1 MFEISKD
8 FIDNKIDRRAFMTK
22 LRNVGVS
29 TVGAGAIANSLSV
42 STVQAAT
49 LGADEIPEQS
59 RVVKNLTGG
68 EIMAEFLI
76 EWDIPYVFGL
86 AGSEEVGFLDALVDR
101 DKLTYITCIHENAAM
116 AMADGYSRATK
127 QTSIVQLHSVAGAS
141 YALGQMVSCYR
152 DRTPVVVTAG
162 RQTTEY
168 RGSNGFLEAPN
179 LHKLPAD
186 YAQWTWDVTSAKTI
200 PDTLRRAFM
209 LSEAPPGGPTFL
221 TFSKDHWETK
231 VDSVEIIPRSRSMVN
246 TEVAPREQDVKRI
259 ADYLVAAERP
269 MLFLDDDCV
278 RHEIS
283 AEVQEIAEIVGAGIS
298 LGARMPCIY
307 PNTHSHF
314 CGNFGID
321 QSLAQSIDCF
331 WALGGHMF
339 KVVNKSPVPWI
350 RRDAKIIHTSL
361 AGREVGRNYPVD
373 VAMVASV
380 RATARAVLAELKAKN
395 ISGQDDRWVHQY
407 TKNRR
412 TTLDQKARDEHDWG
426 PISTSRLM
434 LELDAAI
441 AGDAAVVTEL
451 ILSKYHLWDY
461 FKIDHEKPF
470 TERRYNYATNSG
482 VLGWALA
489 ASIGVKMG
497 KPHKETWCLTGD
509 GAFNFGSQALW
520 SASRYEVPIGIVIFN
535 NGEYAANR
543 KAQNFY
549 RGRTSQ
555 TGNYI
560 GVNLKHPDIDYAKM
574 AESYDIKG
582 ERVEN
587 PDDLK
592 DAIARCRAE
601 MARGRPYV
609 LDVRIERFGQGMDS
623 EYYDYF
629 SVAEAEI

>member
-1 MFEISKD
+1 MFEYSKE
-8 FIDNKIDRRAFMTK
+8 FIDNKIDRRTFMSK
-22 LRNVGVS
+22 LRDAGIS
-29 TVGAGAIANSLSV
+29 TVGAGTIASSLSV
-42 STVQAAT
+42 NAAAI
-49 LGADEIPEQS
+49 GADEVPEQS
-59 RVVKNLTGG
+59 RIVSGLTGG
-68 EIMAEFLI
+68 EVMAEFLI
-76 EWDIPYVFGL
+76 EWDVPYVFGL

-101 DKLTYITCIHENAAM
+101 PNLNYATCIHENAAM
-116 AMADGYSRATK
+116 AMADGYSRATGK
-127 QTSIVQLHSVAGAS
+127 TSIVQLHSVAGAA

-162 RQTTEY
+162 RQATEY

-179 LHKLPAD
+179 LHKLPSD
-186 YAQWTWDVTSAKTI
+186 YAQWTWDVTSAQTI
-200 PDTLRRAFM
+200 PETLRRAFM

-231 VDSVEIIPRSRSMVN
+231 VDNVEIIPRSRSKVDID
-246 TEVAPREQDVKRI
+246 VAPRDEDVKRI
-259 ADYLVAAERP
+259 VDYLVAAKRP

-283 AEVQEIAEIVGAGIS
+283 AEVQEIAELVGAAVS
-298 LGARMPCIY
+298 LGARMPIVY

-314 CGNFGID
+314 VGNFGID

-339 KVVNKSPVPWI
+339 KVVNKAKIPWVK
-350 RRDAKIIHTSL
+350 RTAKIIHTSL
-361 AGREVGRNYPVD
+361 AGSEVGRNYPVD
-373 VAMVASV
+373 LACVAGVK
-380 RATARAVLAELKAKN
+380 ATTRAVIKELKARN
-395 ISGQDDRWVHQY
+395 INGQDDSWVHEY
-407 TKNRR
+407 SIKRR
-412 TTLDQKARDEHDWG
+412 TMLDQKANDEWDA
-426 PISTSRLM
+426 PVISTSRLM
-434 LELDAAI
+434 KELDTQI
-441 AGDAAVVTEL
+441 ADDALMTTEL
-451 ILSKYHLWDY
+451 ILSKYHFWDY
-461 FKIDHEKPF
+461 FSIDHTKPF
-470 TERRYNYATNSG
+470 GERRHNYATNSG

-489 ASIGVKMG
+489 ASIGIKMG
-497 KPHKETWCLTGD
+497 RPDKETWCLTGD

-520 SASRYEVPIGIVIFN
+520 SASRYDVPIGIVIFN
-535 NGEYAANR
+535 NGEYGANR

-549 RGRTSQ
+549 KGRTSQ

-560 GVNLKHPDIDYAKM
+560 GVNLKHPDIQYAKM

-587 PDDLK
+587 PEDLK

-629 SVAEAEI
+629 SLADE

>member
-8 FIDNKIDRRAFMTK
+8 FIDNKIDRRTFMAK

-29 TVGAGAIANSLSV
+29 TAGAGAIANTLSIASV
-42 STVQAAT
+42 NAAP
-49 LGADEIPEQS
+49 LGADETPEQS
-59 RVVKNLTGG
+59 RVVKGLSGG
-68 EIMAEFLI
+68 EVMAEFLI
-76 EWDIPYVFGL
+76 EWDVPYVFGL

-101 DKLTYITCIHENAAM
+101 DQLTYVTCIHENAAM

-127 QTSIVQLHSVAGAS
+127 KTSIVQLHSVAGAS

-231 VDSVEIIPRSRSMVN
+231 VDSVEIIPRSRSMVD
-246 TEVAPREQDVKRI
+246 TEVAPRDADVKHI
-259 ADYLVAAERP
+259 VDYLVAADRP

-278 RHEIS
+278 RHEVS
-283 AEVQEIAEIVGAGIS
+283 GEVQEIAEIVGAGVC
-298 LGARMPCIY
+298 LGARMPCVY

-314 CGNFGID
+314 CGNYGTD

-339 KVVNKSPVPWI
+339 KVVNKSPVPWV

-361 AGREVGRNYPVD
+361 ASTEIGRNYPVD
-373 VAMVASV
+373 IAMVASV
-380 RATARAVLAELKAKN
+380 KATAQAVLKELKARN
-395 ISGQDDRWVHQY
+395 ISGQDDSWVHEY

-412 TTLDQKARDEHDWG
+412 AALDQKARDEHDWG

-441 AGDAAVVTEL
+441 DDDALITTEL

-470 TERRYNYATNSG
+470 SERRYNYATNSG

-497 KPHKETWCLTGD
+497 RPERETWCFTGD

-520 SASRYEVPIGIVIFN
+520 SASRYDVPIGIVIFN

-549 RGRTSQ
+549 KGRTSQ
-555 TGNYI
+555 TGEYI
-560 GVNLKHPDIDYAKM
+560 GVNLKHPDIKYAKM

-582 ERVEN
+582 ERVDN
-587 PDDLK
+587 PGDLK
-592 DAIARCRAE
+592 AAIARCRAE

-609 LDVRIERFGQGMDS
+609 LDVRIERFGQGMES

-629 SVAEAEI
+629 SVADS

>member
-1 MFEISKD
+1 MFKISKD
-8 FIDNKIDRRAFMTK
+8 FIDNKIDRRTFMTK
-22 LRNVGVS
+22 LRDVGVS
-29 TVGAGAIANSLSV
+29 TVGAGAIASSLSTP
-42 STVQAAT
+42 SAQAAAVEANET
-49 LGADEIPEQS
+49 PEPS
-59 RVVKNLTGG
+59 RIAEGYTGG
-68 EIMAEFLI
+68 ELMAEFLI

-101 DKLTYITCIHENAAM
+101 DQLSYVTCIHENAAM
-116 AMADGYSRATK
+116 AMADGYSRATGK
-127 QTSIVQLHSVAGAS
+127 TSIVNLHSVAGVA

-179 LHKLPAD
+179 LHKLPSE

-200 PDTLRRAFM
+200 PETLRRAFM

-221 TFSKDHWETK
+221 TFSKDHWETA
-231 VDSVEIIPRSRSMVN
+231 VESAEIIPRSRSRVN
-246 TEVAPREQDVKRI
+246 IDVEPKDADVKRI
-259 ADYLVAAERP
+259 VDYLVAAERP

-283 AEVQEIAEIVGAGIS
+283 AEVQEIAELVGAGVS
-298 LGARMPCIY
+298 LGARMPLVY

-314 CGNFGID
+314 CGNFGAD
-321 QSLAQSIDCF
+321 QKLAQSIDCF

-339 KVVNKSPVPWI
+339 KVVNKSAIPWV

-361 AGREVGRNYPVD
+361 AGSEVGRNYPVD
-373 VAMVASV
+373 VAVVASV
-380 RATARAVLAELKAKN
+380 KATARAVIEEIKARDV
-395 ISGQDDRWVHQY
+395 SGQDDSWVHEY
-407 TKNRR
+407 SNSRR
-412 TTLDQKARDEHDWG
+412 ATLAQKAKAEHDMEI
-426 PISTSRLM
+426 ISTSRLM
-434 LELDAAI
+434 SELDAQVSD
-441 AGDAAVVTEL
+441 DALITTEL

-461 FKIDHEKPF
+461 FKFDHNKPLN
-470 TERRYNYATNSG
+470 ERRYNYATNSG
-482 VLGWALA
+482 VLGWGLA
-489 ASIGVKMG
+489 ASIGVKIG
-497 KPHKETWCLTGD
+497 RPDREAWCFTGD

-520 SASRYEVPIGIVIFN
+520 SASRYDVPIGIVIFN

-549 RGRTSQ
+549 RGRTAE

-560 GVNLKHPDIDYAKM
+560 GVNLRHPDIQYAKM

-582 ERVEN
+582 ERVEH

-592 DAIARCRAE
+592 DAISRCCAE

-609 LDVRIERFGQGMDS
+609 LDVRIERFDKGMDS

-629 SVAEAEI
+629 SVAEQG

>member
-8 FIDNKIDRRAFMTK
+8 FIDNKIDRRTFMSK

-42 STVQAAT
+42 PTVQAAA
-49 LGADEIPEQS
+49 LGADELPEQS
-59 RVVKNLTGG
+59 RVVENLTGG
-68 EIMAEFLI
+68 EVMAEFLI
-76 EWDIPYVFGL
+76 EWDVPYVFGL

-101 DKLTYITCIHENAAM
+101 DNLTYVTCIHENAAM
-116 AMADGYSRATK
+116 AMADGYSRATGN
-127 QTSIVQLHSVAGAS
+127 TSIVQLHSVAGAS

-186 YAQWTWDVTSAKTI
+186 YAQWTWDVTSAENI
-200 PDTLRRAFM
+200 PETLRRAFM

-221 TFSKDHWETK
+221 TFSKDHWEK
-231 VDSVEIIPRSRSMVN
+231 KIDSVEIIPRSRSLVD
-246 TEVAPREQDVKRI
+246 TEVAPRDADVKRI
-259 ADYLVAAERP
+259 VDYLVAAERP

-283 AEVQEIAEIVGAGIS
+283 AEVQEIAEIVGAGVS
-298 LGARMPCIY
+298 LGARMPCVY

-321 QSLAQSIDCF
+321 QTLAQSIDCF

-339 KVVNKSPVPWI
+339 KVVNKSPVPWV

-361 AGREVGRNYPVD
+361 AGTEVGRNYPVD
-373 VAMVASV
+373 LGMVASV
-380 RATARAVLAELKAKN
+380 KATAIAVLAELKTRE
-395 ISGQDDRWVHQY
+395 ISGQDDSWVHEY
-407 TKNRR
+407 TNARR
-412 TTLDQKARDEHDWG
+412 AMLDEKAATEHDWG

-434 LELDAAI
+434 LELDAGVADNALI
-441 AGDAAVVTEL
+441 ATEL
-451 ILSKYHLWDY
+451 ILSKYHFWDY
-461 FKIDHEKPF
+461 FKIDHSKPF
-470 TERRYNYATNSG
+470 NERRYNYATNSG
-482 VLGWALA
+482 VLGWGLS

-497 KPHKETWCLTGD
+497 RPDRETWCFTGD

-520 SASRYEVPIGIVIFN
+520 SASRYDVPIGIVIFN

-549 RGRTSQ
+549 RGRSSE

-560 GVNLKHPDIDYAKM
+560 GVNLKHPDIDYSKM

-582 ERVEN
+582 ERVDN
-587 PDDLK
+587 PDDLAA
-592 DAIARCRAE
+592 AIARCRAE
-601 MARGRPYV
+601 MANGRPYV

-629 SVAEAEI
+629 SVAEQDT

>member
-1 MFEISKD
+1 MFKDAKD
-8 FIDNKIDRRAFMTK
+8 FIDNKIDRRTFMAK
-22 LRNVGVS
+22 LRDVGVS
-29 TVGAGAIANSLSV
+29 TVGAGTIASSLSIPTV
-42 STVQAAT
+42 SAQEPGT
-49 LGADEIPEQS
+49 PEPSQI
-59 RVVKNLTGG
+59 VEDLTGG
-68 EIMAEFLI
+68 ELMAEFLI

-101 DKLTYITCIHENAAM
+101 DQLNYVTCIHENAAM
-116 AMADGYSRATK
+116 AMADGYSRATGK
-127 QTSIVQLHSVAGAS
+127 TSIVNLHSVAGAA

-179 LHKLPAD
+179 LHKLPSE
-186 YAQWTWDVTSAKTI
+186 YAQWTWDITSANTI
-200 PDTLRRAFM
+200 TETLRRAFM

-221 TFSKDHWETK
+221 TFSKDHWETRVK
-231 VDSVEIIPRSRSMVN
+231 SAEIIPRSRSKVDSLVPAK
-246 TEVAPREQDVKRI
+246 ESDIKRI
-259 ADYLVAAERP
+259 TDYLIAAERP

-278 RHEIS
+278 RQDIS
-283 AEVQEIAEIVGAGIS
+283 VEVQEIAELVGAGVS
-298 LGARMPCIY
+298 LGARMPCVY

-321 QSLAQSIDCF
+321 QELAQSIDCF

-339 KVVNKSPVPWI
+339 KVVNKSPVPWVQ
-350 RRDAKIIHTSL
+350 RDAKIIHTSL
-361 AGREVGRNYPVD
+361 AGSEVGRNYPVD
-373 VAMVASV
+373 IAVVASV
-380 RATARAVLAELKAKN
+380 KATAQAVLAELKTRS
-395 ISGQDDRWVHQY
+395 ISGKDDSWVHDY
-407 TKNRR
+407 TKARR
-412 TTLDQKARDEHDWG
+412 KVMDEKAAREHDWA

-434 LELDAAI
+434 KELDAQVAD
-441 AGDAAVVTEL
+441 DAAVVTEL

-461 FKIDHEKPF
+461 FKIDHQKPF
-470 TERRYNYATNSG
+470 NERRYNYATNSG
-482 VLGWALA
+482 VLGWGLA

-497 KPHKETWCLTGD
+497 NPKRETWCFTGD
-509 GAFNFGSQALW
+509 GSFNFGSQALW
-520 SASRYEVPIGIVIFN
+520 SASRYDVPVGIVIFN

-549 RGRTSQ
+549 RGRSSE

-574 AESYDIKG
+574 AESYSIRG

-587 PDDLK
+587 PDDLSA
-592 DAIARCRAE
+592 AITRCRAE

-609 LDVRIERFGQGMDS
+609 LDVRIERFDKGMES

-629 SVAEAEI
+629 SVARQSD

>member
-1 MFEISKD
+1 MFREAKD
-8 FIDNKIDRRAFMTK
+8 FIDNKIDRRTFMSR
-22 LRNVGVS
+22 LRDVGVS
-29 TVGAGAIANSLSV
+29 TVGAGTIASSLSIPAV
-42 STVQAAT
+42 SAQENDA
-49 LGADEIPEQS
+49 PEAS
-59 RVVKNLTGG
+59 RMTENLTGG
-68 EIMAEFLI
+68 ELMAEFLI
-76 EWDIPYVFGL
+76 EWDVPYVFGL

-101 DKLTYITCIHENAAM
+101 DELNYVTCIHENAAM
-116 AMADGYSRATK
+116 AMADGYSRATGN
-127 QTSIVQLHSVAGAS
+127 TSIVNLHSVAGAA

-179 LHKLPAD
+179 LHKLPSE
-186 YAQWTWDVTSAKTI
+186 YAQWTWDVTSANTI
-200 PDTLRRAFM
+200 TETLRRAFM

-221 TFSKDHWETK
+221 TFSKDHWETR
-231 VDSVEIIPRSRSMVN
+231 VESAEIIPRSRSMVD
-246 TEVAPREQDVKRI
+246 TLVPPKDSDVKRI
-259 ADYLVAAERP
+259 ADYLIAADRP

-278 RHEIS
+278 RQDVS
-283 AEVQEIAEIVGAGIS
+283 QEVQEIAEIVGAGVS
-298 LGARMPCIY
+298 LGARMPCVY

-321 QSLAQSIDCF
+321 QQLAQSVDCF

-339 KVVNKSPVPWI
+339 KVVNKSPMPWV

-361 AGREVGRNYPVD
+361 AGSEVGRNYPVD
-373 VAMVASV
+373 VAVVASV
-380 RATARAVLAELKAKN
+380 KATAQAVLAELKARG
-395 ISGQDDRWVHQY
+395 ISGQDDSWVHEY
-407 TKNRR
+407 SRNRR
-412 TTLDQKARDEHDWG
+412 AAMAEKATHEHDWT

-434 LELDAAI
+434 KELDAQVAD
-441 AGDAAVVTEL
+441 DAAVVTEL

-461 FKIDHEKPF
+461 FRIDHTKSPD
-470 TERRYNYATNSG
+470 ERRYNYATNSG
-482 VLGWALA
+482 VLGWGLA

-497 KPHKETWCLTGD
+497 DPSRETWCFTGD

-520 SASRYEVPIGIVIFN
+520 SASRYDVPIGIVIFN

-549 RGRTSQ
+549 RGRSSE

-560 GVNLKHPDIDYAKM
+560 GVNLKHPDIQYAKM

-582 ERVEN
+582 ERVED
-587 PDDLK
+587 PDDLAA
-592 DAIARCRAE
+592 AIARCREE

-609 LDVRIERFGQGMDS
+609 LDVRIERFDKGMDS

-629 SVAEAEI
+629 SVAEQGEV

>member
-1 MFEISKD
+1 MFKD
-8 FIDNKIDRRAFMTK
+8 AKEFIDNHIDRRTFMAK
-22 LRNVGVS
+22 LRDVGVS
-29 TVGAGAIANSLSV
+29 TVGAGAIASSLSIP
-42 STVQAAT
+42 TANAT
-49 LGADEIPEQS
+49 EDDEVPEQS
-59 RVVKNLTGG
+59 RIAKGFTGG
-68 EIMAEFLI
+68 ELMAEFLMD
-76 EWDIPYVFGL
+76 WDVPYIFGL

-101 DKLTYITCIHENAAM
+101 DQLNYVTCIHENAAM
-116 AMADGYSRATK
+116 AMADGYSRATGK
-127 QTSIVQLHSVAGAS
+127 TSIVNLHSVAGAA

-179 LHKLPAD
+179 LHKLPSE
-186 YAQWTWDVTSAKTI
+186 YAQWTWDVTSANTI
-200 PDTLRRAFM
+200 PETLRRAFM

-231 VDSVEIIPRSRSMVN
+231 VDAAEIIPRSRSQVD
-246 TEVAPREQDVKRI
+246 TDVAPKQADVLRI
-259 ADYLVAAERP
+259 VDYLIAAERP

-278 RHEIS
+278 RHEVS
-283 AEVQEIAEIVGAGIS
+283 SEVLEIAELVGAGVS
-298 LGARMPCIY
+298 LGARMPCVY

-321 QSLAQSIDCF
+321 QNLAQSIDCF

-339 KVVNKSPVPWI
+339 KVVNKSPVPWV

-361 AGREVGRNYPVD
+361 AGSEVGRNYPVD
-373 VAMVASV
+373 IGVVASV
-380 RATARAVLAELKAKN
+380 KATAQAVLEEIKTRGVT
-395 ISGQDDRWVHQY
+395 GQDDSWVHEY
-407 TKNRR
+407 STDRR
-412 TTLDQKARDEHDWG
+412 AAMAEKAAQEHDWT

-434 LELDAAI
+434 KELDAQVAS
-441 AGDAAVVTEL
+441 DAAVVTEL

-470 TERRYNYATNSG
+470 DERRYNFATNSG
-482 VLGWALA
+482 VLGWGLA

-497 KPHKETWCLTGD
+497 RPERETWCFTGD

-520 SASRYEVPIGIVIFN
+520 SASRYDVPIGIVIFN

-549 RGRTSQ
+549 RGRTSE

-560 GVNLKHPDIDYAKM
+560 GVNLKHPDIDYSKM

-582 ERVEN
+582 ERVED
-587 PDDLK
+587 PDRLS
-592 DAIARCRAE
+592 DAIARCCAE

-609 LDVRIERFGQGMDS
+609 LDVRIERFDKGMDS

-629 SVAEAEI
+629 SVAEQG

>member
-1 MFEISKD
+1 MFKEAKE
-8 FIDNKIDRRAFMTK
+8 FIDNKIDRRTFMAK
-22 LRNVGVS
+22 LRDVGVS
-29 TVGAGAIANSLSV
+29 TVGAGTIASGLSIPTV
-42 STVQAAT
+42 SAAAAD
-49 LGADEIPEQS
+49 GAPEPS
-59 RVVKNLTGG
+59 RIAEGYTGG
-68 EIMAEFLI
+68 ELMAEFLI
-76 EWDIPYVFGL
+76 EWDVPYVFGL

-101 DKLTYITCIHENAAM
+101 DSLSYVTCIHENAAM
-116 AMADGYSRATK
+116 AMADGYSRATGK
-127 QTSIVQLHSVAGAS
+127 TSIVNLHSVAGAA

-179 LHKLPAD
+179 LHNLPSE

-231 VDSVEIIPRSRSMVN
+231 VERAEIIPRSRSQVDID
-246 TEVAPREQDVKRI
+246 VAPKQSDVKLI
-259 ADYLVAAERP
+259 ADYLIASDRP
-269 MLFLDDDCV
+269 MLFLDDDCI
-278 RHEIS
+278 RHEVS
-283 AEVQEIAEIVGAGIS
+283 GEVQKIAELVGAGVS
-298 LGARMPCIY
+298 LGARMPCVY

-314 CGNFGID
+314 CGNFGSD

-339 KVVNKSPVPWI
+339 KVVNKSPVPWV

-361 AGREVGRNYPVD
+361 ASAEVGRNYPVD
-373 VAMVASV
+373 VASVASV
-380 RATARAVLAELKAKN
+380 KATAQAVLAELKLRG
-395 ISGQDDRWVHQY
+395 ISGQDDSWVHDY
-407 TKNRR
+407 SKNRR
-412 TTLDQKARDEHDWG
+412 TAMAKKAVREHDWS

-434 LELDAAI
+434 RELDAQI
-441 AGDAAVVTEL
+441 ADNALVTTEL

-461 FKIDHEKPF
+461 FKINHEKPF
-470 TERRYNYATNSG
+470 NERRYNYATNSG
-482 VLGWALA
+482 VLGWGLA

-497 KPHKETWCLTGD
+497 RPDREAWCLTGD

-520 SASRYEVPIGIVIFN
+520 SASRYDVPIGVVIFN

-549 RGRTSQ
+549 RGRSSE

-560 GVNLKHPDIDYAKM
+560 GVNLKHPDIQYAKM

-609 LDVRIERFGQGMDS
+609 LDVRIERFDKGMES

-629 SVAEAEI
+629 SVAEQSS